1 MKDFLLDIVEHVL
14 PTGVVNLIKITGDDK
29 STVVNAISEDRNTL
43 IFRGTFHTPQPEFEG
58 VFGLPNLTNLAYI
71 LNIPEYRENANIY
84 IKKENV
90 DGVDKPRSIQFDNAN
105 GDFNNNFR
113 LMVDYLVSDKVK
125 DVKFNGTT
133 WNITLEPTMAA
144 ISRLKYQA
152 QAHSAYETFTAR
164 SDGTDLRLYFGDP
177 SGHAGNFV
185 FQSGVSGKLAS
196 DWQHRVSLF
205 QSILNLSGDKVI
217 QISDDGVILI
227 TVDSGL
233 IKYEYFLPAL
243 TK

>member
-14 PTGVVNLIKITGDDK
+14 PTGVINLVKITGDDK
-29 STVVNAISEDRNTL
+29 STVVTAISEDKTTL

-58 VFGLPNLTNLAYI
+58 VFGLPNLTNLATI
-71 LNIPEYRENANIY
+71 LNIPEYRDNANIY

-90 DGVDKPRSIQFDNAN
+90 EGVDKPRSIQFDNAS

-113 LMVDYLVSDKVK
+113 LMVDYLVSDKVR

-133 WNITLEPTMAA
+133 WNITMEPTVAS

-152 QAHSAYETFTAR
+152 QAHSEYDTFTAKA
-164 SDGTDLRLYFGDP
+164 DGKDLKFYFGDP
-177 SGHAGNFV
+177 SGHAGDFV
-185 FQSGVSGKLAS
+185 FQSGVTGKLS
-196 DWQHRVSLF
+196 NDWQHRVALF

-217 QISDDGVILI
+217 QFSDDGLILI

>member
-14 PTGVVNLIKITGDDK
+14 PTGVINLVKITGDDK
-29 STVVNAISEDRNTL
+29 STVVTAISEDKTTL

-58 VFGLPNLTNLAYI
+58 VFGLPNLTNLATI
-71 LNIPEYRENANIY
+71 LNIPEYRDNANIY

-90 DGVDKPRSIQFDNAN
+90 EGVDKPRSIQFDNAS

-113 LMVDYLVSDKVK
+113 LMVDYLVSDKVR

-133 WNITLEPTMAA
+133 WNITMEPTVAS
-144 ISRLKYQA
+144 ISRLKYQS

-164 SDGTDLRLYFGDP
+164 SDGNDLRLYFGDP
-177 SGHAGNFV
+177 SGHAGDFV
-185 FQSGVSGKLAS
+185 FQSGVSGKLS
-196 DWQHRVSLF
+196 GDWQHRVTLF

-217 QISDDGVILI
+217 QFSDDGVILI

-233 IKYEYFLPAL
+233 VKYEYFLPAL